1 MSDNSTMFSGASRYA
16 SDFEAL
22 IERAVAI
29 ASLPLAQLQ
38 TTKAELEAQSDA
50 VEALETAFTSL
61 QSAITSLETAGG
73 ISSYTTSVSNAAI
86 ASVSIGKGAMAATY
100 TVEVTSLGSWTST
113 MSKDGLNLVT
123 DPAAESISSASSFTL
138 TVNGT
143 PAEITPAANTLSALV
158 EAINDAGLDVE
169 ASLVNVGSTASPD
182 YRLSIRSTKL
192 DAVTIQL
199 NDGSADLLDTL
210 AAGAKAGYKLNGM
223 ATAIQSDSR
232 TVTLAPGV
240 TMTLLGE
247 SDPGVTAT
255 ITVSRSTTSISNAL
269 SSFATAYNAV
279 VDELDAHRG
288 QNEGALA
295 GHSIVQTLW
304 DSLRQLAQYS
314 GGPEGISSLTA
325 LGLNF
330 DDQGKL
336 SLDTSVFDGAASG
349 NMDLLAEFLGS
360 SSESGFLKYATDLL
374 DSLLDGTDGL
384 IQLSITSLEDQISDQ
399 DERIAVE
406 EERVQQV
413 EENLVAQMSAA
424 DALIAAMEQQ
434 VTYISGLFESM
445 RIASQM
451 YE

>member
-86 ASVSIGKGAMAATY
+86 ASVSIGEGAMAATY
-100 TVEVTSLGSWTST
+100 TVEVTSLGYWTST

-255 ITVSRSTTSISNAL
+255 ITVSRSTTGISNAL

-399 DERIAVE
+399 DERIAAE

-413 EENLVAQMSAA
+413 EENLVSQMSAA